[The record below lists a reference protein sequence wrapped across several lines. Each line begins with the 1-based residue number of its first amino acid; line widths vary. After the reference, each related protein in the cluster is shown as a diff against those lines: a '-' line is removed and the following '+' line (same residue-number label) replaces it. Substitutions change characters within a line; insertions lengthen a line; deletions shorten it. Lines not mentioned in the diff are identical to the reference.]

1 MGISQSL
8 FLSPSYIWCYL
19 HLPAP
24 WEHTLLAKHFLLW
37 PLFFTDLSIPFSQ
50 PYFSEFAHFS
60 LYSLPVVS
68 YLTYDFTSLQSI
80 SSANIFLGLQFH
92 TSNHLMFLS
101 LYMSHRH
108 WRDLK
113 SICVPH
119 WARGA
124 TSHVTVKVSFTGGSE
139 QWSMSWLRP
148 STPTLIHFIRLRTKT
163 PRKKTLSFF
172 FFFCYTAFDFI
183 SFHPKKETESPQE
196 KVKRKKRQ
204 GTATALKVT
213 FHGPSKLGQR
223 SAGMSP
229 SLTLTHHSNGCLF
242 SSRPGSGKR
251 HHSAH
256 IFEFPTKIKY
266 QAHT

>member
-172 FFFCYTAFDFI
+172 FFFFLLYSIWLYFLPSKKGDWE
-183 SFHPKKETESPQE
+183 SSREGKKEE
-196 KVKRKKRQ
+196 KTRYCNCLKGHLPRAVK
-204 GTATALKVT
+204 A
-213 FHGPSKLGQR
+213 R
-223 SAGMSP
+223 SEV
-229 SLTLTHHSNGCLF
+229 C
-242 SSRPGSGKR
+242 R
-251 HHSAH
+251 HEPLSDTY
-256 IFEFPTKIKY
+256 PPL
-266 QAHT
+266 